1 MLEMPRTLSAEWTIK
16 TSMVRASASNPRT
29 EVKAA
34 AFLVERKDTGQE
46 IAERRAA
53 VEEIAGIAG
62 ISEVV
67 IGGRSEALPVAATI
81 VEKWGTSLESADVVG
96 TVVMAAAVAV
106 AAAIATTH
114 TGAEAAGEA
123 GRAPGRGLV
132 QDLAP
137 GEDATAALLRDPAP
151 GPGTTQDP
159 SHAQS
164 LPGTA
169 ESARAAVVGV
179 NRLPASTRAH
189 RPQGLTVM
197 LPLDHPR
204 PRTVPLLL
212 RGRAAPAEA
221 HLPRTELQPTAEDLT
236 TFISTLYNHVLNN
249 RWVGARSMSQSK
261 Q

>member
-34 AFLVERKDTGQE
+34 ALLVERKDIGQE

-53 VEEIAGIAG
+53 VEEIAG

-81 VEKWGTSLESADVVG
+81 VEKWGTSLESVG
-96 TVVMAAAVAV
+96 VAGIVMAAAAAA

-123 GRAPGRGLV
+123 GLAPGRGLV
-132 QDLAP
+132 QDLVL
-137 GEDATAALLRDPAP
+137 GEDATAVLLHDPAP
-151 GPGTTQDP
+151 GPGQGTTQDP
-159 SHAQS
+159 SHARG
-164 LPGTA
+164 LL

-189 RPQGLTVM
+189 RPQGLMVM